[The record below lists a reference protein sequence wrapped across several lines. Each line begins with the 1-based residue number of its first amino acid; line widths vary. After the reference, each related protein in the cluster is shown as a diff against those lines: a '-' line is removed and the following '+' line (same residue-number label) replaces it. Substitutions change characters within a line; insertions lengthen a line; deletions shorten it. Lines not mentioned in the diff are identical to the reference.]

1 MITSLP
7 KPSVSALASPA
18 GPLPSLSVMKTRKDS
33 LDVAAS
39 SEPRKPSIT
48 SPVSSA
54 PGSRSGSVSS
64 LPTRSQIR
72 QPSSPNPSSTNT
84 APSSSAA
91 AAQAKTIR
99 KTISI
104 GSFPQPPKV
113 SRNGSHPS
121 SPLATSPAIPDL
133 PPTEPKLNTIP
144 RQIPPRKSSAVG
156 KRSPRTSTSSSIKV
170 PRYSSSLLSSNSD
183 NKSISG
189 GSVHSLDSVA
199 RSPTSRSLSTSPV
212 GTIFEDD
219 ENGLPASKSS
229 ASVGRASSSKRTSKE
244 AKGNVIVSVRVRPD
258 PSGNDS
264 NRAEGEW
271 LVDGRSSL
279 VAYKGR
285 EGGDHYYGQYD
296 TFRSTKSKTMRS

>member
-7 KPSVSALASPA
+7 KPSVPALASHA
-18 GPLPSLSVMKTRKDS
+18 GPLPSLSVAKTRKDS
-33 LDVAAS
+33 LDVAAA
-39 SEPRKPSIT
+39 SEPKSLSNT
-48 SPVSSA
+48 SPISSA

-64 LPTRSQIR
+64 LPTRSQLR
-72 QPSSPNPSSTNT
+72 QPSAPNPSTTNST
-84 APSSSAA
+84 APPPAA
-91 AAQAKTIR
+91 ASQTKALR

-113 SRNGSHPS
+113 SKNGSHPS
-121 SPLATSPAIPDL
+121 SPLSTSPAIPEAS
-133 PPTEPKLNTIP
+133 PTEPKPNTIP

-170 PRYSSSLLSSNSD
+170 PRYSSSLLNGSGD

-189 GSVHSLDSVA
+189 GSVYSLDSVA

-212 GTIFEDD
+212 GTIFEDNED
-219 ENGLPASKSS
+219 GHHTGKPSRS
-229 ASVGRASSSKRTSKE
+229 ASRASNSKRTSKE

-285 EGGDHYYGQYD
+285 EGGDHYYG
-296 TFRSTKSKTMRS
+296 